1 MFEEVSTQVQSIAKK
16 EKQMGA
22 RAVQQESS
30 NAGGLSSEAMQ
41 NMKRLMALKADKTEI
56 ERLYELKSNKVEQ
69 ENILDIQ
76 TIMSKQF
83 KHVLVLFIE
92 IINCQT

>member
-1 MFEEVSTQVQSIAKK
+1 
-16 EKQMGA
+16 MGT
-22 RAVQQESS
+22 RAVQQESANS
-30 NAGGLSSEAMQ
+30 GGLSAEAMQ

-56 ERLYELKSNKVEQ
+56 ERLYELKSNKVDQ
-69 ENILDIQ
+69 ENILDVQ

-92 IINCQT
+92 IINCQTMKAKETKNGLE

>member
-1 MFEEVSTQVQSIAKK
+1 
-16 EKQMGA
+16 MGT
-22 RAVQQESS
+22 RAVQQESANS
-30 NAGGLSSEAMQ
+30 GGLSAEVMQ

-56 ERLYELKSNKVEQ
+56 ERLYELKSNKVDQ
-69 ENILDIQ
+69 ENILDVQ

-92 IINCQT
+92 IINCQTMKAKETKNGLE

>member
-1 MFEEVSTQVQSIAKK
+1 
-16 EKQMGA
+16 MGT
-22 RAVQQESS
+22 RAVQQESTNS
-30 NAGGLSSEAMQ
+30 GGLSAEVMQ

-56 ERLYELKSNKVEQ
+56 ERLYELKSNKVDQ
-69 ENILDIQ
+69 ENILDVQ

-92 IINCQT
+92 IINCQTMKAKETKNGLE